1 MKAVAIKV
9 IFSCGNNIFEQE
21 LEMGNPEAWS
31 EMFDGN
37 VEYITVK
44 GKHFYL
50 TEDFTPVSDAIKN
63 IEKELMKGR

>member
-1 MKAVAIKV
+1 MV
-9 IFSCGNNIFEQE
+9 
-21 LEMGNPEAWS
+21 
-31 EMFDGN
+31 GN
-37 VEYITVK
+37 VRRKCRITVK